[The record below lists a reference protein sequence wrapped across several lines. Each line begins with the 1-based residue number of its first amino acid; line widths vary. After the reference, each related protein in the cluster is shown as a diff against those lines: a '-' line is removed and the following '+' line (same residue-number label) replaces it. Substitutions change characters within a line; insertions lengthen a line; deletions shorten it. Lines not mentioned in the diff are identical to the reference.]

1 MKIRAEQPGDIEKI
15 RDLNLN
21 VFDTSSEAELV
32 DKLREDARLTI
43 SIVAEDGHSIVG
55 HIMFTPVA
63 IKKSEELKLM
73 SISSLAVYLAYQ
85 KRGIGSLLVKS
96 GVMQCRN
103 LDIGAVVAVGDVQF
117 FSRFGFLPASQYDLS
132 CELEHAGEVLM
143 IKELMPGYL
152 NGVTGTVIY
161 HPAFKKA

>member
-63 IKKSEELKLM
+63 IEINEELRLM
-73 SISSLAVYLAYQ
+73 GISSLAVYQAYQ
-85 KRGIGSLLVKS
+85 KSLTLRYS
-96 GVMQCRN
+96 
-103 LDIGAVVAVGDVQF
+103 A
-117 FSRFGFLPASQYDLS
+117 
-132 CELEHAGEVLM
+132 
-143 IKELMPGYL
+143 
-152 NGVTGTVIY
+152 
-161 HPAFKKA
+161 